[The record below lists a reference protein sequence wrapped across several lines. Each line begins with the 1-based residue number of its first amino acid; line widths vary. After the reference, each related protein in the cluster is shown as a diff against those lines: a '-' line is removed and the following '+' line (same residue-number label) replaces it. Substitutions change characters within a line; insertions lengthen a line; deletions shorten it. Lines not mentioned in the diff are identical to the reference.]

1 MNIVITSRTRRC
13 PHEIIAQIIN
23 SAKRPTIV
31 SDIVFDSRTNFKQAN
46 VYIEKLIQAGLI
58 KKSEN
63 INGYRIT
70 NKGMQYLDLYKQLQE
85 LLK

>member
-1 MNIVITSRTRRC
+1 MVIVIISRTRRC
-13 PHEIIAQIIN
+13 PHDIIAQIIN
-23 SAKRPTIV
+23 SATRPTIV
-31 SDIVFDSRTNFKQAN
+31 SNIVFDSRTNFKQAN
-46 VYIEKLIQAGLI
+46 EYIEKLVQAGLI

-63 INGYRIT
+63 INRYRIT

>member
-1 MNIVITSRTRRC
+1 VVIVIITRTRRC
-13 PHEIIAQIIN
+13 QHEIIAQIIN

-31 SDIVFDSRTNFKQAN
+31 SDIVFDSRTNFKQASE
-46 VYIEKLIQAGLI
+46 YIEKLMQAGLI

-70 NKGMQYLDLYKQLQE
+70 NKGMQYLNLYKQLQE